1 MRFRS
6 ESCFKGVFGY
16 LGLDTVGE
24 LGSDV
29 AKPNWLL
36 LLMFLHLPL
45 EVLLSLVLSDLPI
58 SDWHLSFL

>member
-45 EVLLSLVLSDLPI
+45 GVI
-58 SDWHLSFL
+58 